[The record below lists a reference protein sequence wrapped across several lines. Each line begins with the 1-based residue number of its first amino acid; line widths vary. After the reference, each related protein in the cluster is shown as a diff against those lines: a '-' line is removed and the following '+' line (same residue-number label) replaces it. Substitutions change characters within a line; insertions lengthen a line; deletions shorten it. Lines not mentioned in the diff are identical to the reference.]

1 MKALIWILSC
11 FIFSILNVILGE
23 ITGIRVGSV
32 LFYVIWYYSARA
44 MCKAWDKH
52 RIIKKAEKAGV
63 SAFAQIKSEIPTAVL
78 ADCETSRGKYDELK
92 EKLKGYAKEKQ
103 ISRASADIILD
114 EYMHARKVVTEEPV
128 ITTAE
133 KNVKADQIR
142 FCRKCGE
149 KLIDGSRFC
158 RKCGTEVVEMPQ

>member
-11 FIFSILNVILGE
+11 FIFSVLNVILGE

-52 RIIKKAEKAGV
+52 RITKKAEKAGV

-78 ADCETSRGKYDELK
+78 VDSRK
-92 EKLKGYAKEKQ
+92 
-103 ISRASADIILD
+103 
-114 EYMHARKVVTEEPV
+114 RKM
-128 ITTAE
+128 
-133 KNVKADQIR
+133 R
-142 FCRKCGE
+142 
-149 KLIDGSRFC
+149 
-158 RKCGTEVVEMPQ
+158 